1 MSFDIN
7 NLYEEL
13 VIERVLKKL
22 DNYKEFD
29 HDHLEDIACLAL
41 NKLPAKYIR
50 YQVDAAASL
59 NLEQHD
65 LQDVDIDNAVE
76 YAIEIVRT
84 RRHDKH

>member
-1 MSFDIN
+1 MSFEIN

-22 DNYKEFD
+22 ASDKEFD
-29 HDHLEDIACLAL
+29 HGQREDIACLAL

-50 YQVDAAASL
+50 YTVDAAASL

>member
-1 MSFDIN
+1 MSFEIN

-22 DNYKEFD
+22 GNYEEFD

-50 YQVDAAASL
+50 YLVDAAASL

-76 YAIEIVRT
+76 YAIQIVRT

>member
-1 MSFDIN
+1 MSFEIN
-7 NLYEEL
+7 NLYEDL

-22 DNYKEFD
+22 GNYEEFD

-50 YQVDAAASL
+50 YPVDAAASL